1 MKLFDERQARM
12 MEFLTRGLPP
22 QSKWKYNPVTDRI
35 DIEGDFNCSWA
46 GLKDFSEVKFGKI
59 TGHFDCS
66 DLGLTSLIGAPEEVG
81 KDFNCSKNNLTS
93 LEGAPKK
100 VGYSFNCSK
109 NSLES
114 LEGGPEYVSGDYDC
128 SSNKLVTLKGSPE
141 DLDGGFHQKFIC
153 SNNLL
158 KNLEGFGDPEFNG
171 HFQCTRNP
179 LTSLEGAP
187 INIEPFN
194 SVYSGKSY
202 GRKISYYGNKG
213 VSGKVFELIHIT
225 MIENK
230 VPFLIA
236 LGIVKREIKPSDL
249 KKLIPA
255 DIENVEQALKGA
267 NMLGRFNIFK

>member
-1 MKLFDERQARM
+1 MQE
-12 MEFLTRGLPP
+12 T
-22 QSKWKYNPVTDRI
+22 
-35 DIEGDFNCSWA
+35 
-46 GLKDFSEVKFGKI
+46 
-59 TGHFDCS
+59 
-66 DLGLTSLIGAPEEVG
+66 
-81 KDFNCSKNNLTS
+81 
-93 LEGAPKK
+93 
-100 VGYSFNCSK
+100 SK

-213 VSGKVFELIHIT
+213 VSGKVLELIHIT

-236 LGIVKREIKPSDL
+236 LGIVKSEIKSSDL
-249 KKLIPA
+249 KNLIPS
-255 DIENVEQALKGA
+255 DQENAESVLKGA
-267 NMLGRFNIFK
+267 SMLGRFDGF